1 MNAEQNITRIVCLEN
16 YQFGSNIS
24 ILLFVGLESCD
35 DTLFSFELE
44 LGRELNVK
52 GHVEVPLLV
61 SAFHRHALIFQKFAC

>member
-1 MNAEQNITRIVCLEN
+1 MQSRESLVLVCLEN

-24 ILLFVGLESCD
+24 ILRFVGLKSCND
-35 DTLFSFELE
+35 PLFSFELE

-52 GHVEVPLLV
+52 GHVEVSLLV